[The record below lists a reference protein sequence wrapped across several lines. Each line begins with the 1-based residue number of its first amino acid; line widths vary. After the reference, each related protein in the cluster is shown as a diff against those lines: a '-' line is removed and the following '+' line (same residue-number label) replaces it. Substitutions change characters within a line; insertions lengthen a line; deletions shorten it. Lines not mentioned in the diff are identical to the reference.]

1 MKRLYLCLLLLCLLP
16 LSSCHGQRYGILSY
30 QENEIYAE
38 CILNGEYKIA
48 ITKKEN
54 EKAVS
59 FLEPS
64 SLSTVSF
71 TESNGEVVGCAGEIE
86 IPFAEGD
93 IDGVL
98 AILSMFSLDEETL
111 VLATSVNEEACME
124 FLNTFGRYK
133 VTLGKNDL
141 PRHIEISSASY
152 AFDIAIEAI
161 RIN

>member
-59 FLEPS
+59 
-64 SLSTVSF
+64 TVSF
-71 TESNGEVVGCAGEIE
+71 TESNGEVVGRAGEIE